1 MRQPD
6 RLQTWIEQGN
16 VHISQLFF
24 QFYKELKISDEE
36 AMLLMHVHTFQQA
49 GNDFP
54 TPDEIGARMMCSQKS
69 VTTMLQKLMQQG
81 FIAIKQNEANEV
93 LTESISLQPLWDR
106 LIDCVQED
114 EEEEKEEEKEKDP
127 SQKDMEGQIFQLF
140 EQEFGRFLSPMEIE
154 TISMWMDQD
163 GHTPAVIKMAL
174 KEAVISQK
182 VSLRYVDRILFEW
195 KKKNIK
201 TSSEV
206 TKHAATFREKNIQIQ
221 PSPDNT
227 AKKVKFY
234 NWLEDRN

>member
-1 MRQPD
+1 MKQPD
-6 RLQTWIEQGN
+6 RLQTWIEKGN

-36 AMLLMHVHTFQQA
+36 AMLLMHVHAFQQS
-49 GNDFP
+49 GNHFP

-81 FIAIKQNEANEV
+81 FIAIEQETANDI
-93 LTESISLQPLWDR
+93 LTENITLQPLWNR
-106 LIDCVQED
+106 LLDCVDQEVHQ
-114 EEEEKEEEKEKDP
+114 EKIH
-127 SQKDMEGQIFQLF
+127 SQKEMEGQVFQLF

-163 GHTPAVIKMAL
+163 GHTPAVIRMAL

-182 VSLRYVDRILFEW
+182 MSLRYVDRILFEW

-221 PSPDNT
+221 PSTDNT

>member
-1 MRQPD
+1 MKQPD
-6 RLQTWIEQGN
+6 RLQTWIEKGN

-36 AMLLMHVHTFQQA
+36 AMLLMHVQAFQQA
-49 GNDFP
+49 GNHFP

-81 FIAIKQNEANEV
+81 FIAIEQETANEI
-93 LTESISLQPLWDR
+93 LTENISLQPLWER
-106 LIDCVQED
+106 LLDCVDQEVHQ
-114 EEEEKEEEKEKDP
+114 EKIH
-127 SQKDMEGQIFQLF
+127 SQKEMEGQVFQLF

-163 GHTPAVIKMAL
+163 GHTPAVIRMAL

-182 VSLRYVDRILFEW
+182 MSLRYVDRILFEW

-221 PSPDNT
+221 PSTDNT

>member
-1 MRQPD
+1 MKQPD
-6 RLQTWIEQGN
+6 RLQKWIEQGN
-16 VHISQLFF
+16 VNISQLFF

-36 AMLLMHVHTFQQA
+36 AMLLMHVHAFQQA
-49 GNDFP
+49 GNHFP

-81 FIAIKQNEANEV
+81 FIAIHQEMANDI
-93 LTESISLQPLWDR
+93 LSESISLQPLWNR
-106 LIDCVQED
+106 LMDCVD
-114 EEEEKEEEKEKDP
+114 EEVHYEKVHSLKE
-127 SQKDMEGQIFQLF
+127 MEGQVFQLF

-163 GHTPAVIKMAL
+163 GHTPAVIRMAL

-182 VSLRYVDRILFEW
+182 MSLRYVDRILFEW

-221 PSPDNT
+221 PTADNT

>member
-1 MRQPD
+1 MKQPN
-6 RLQTWIEQGN
+6 RLQAWIERGN

-24 QFYKELKISDEE
+24 QFYKDLKISDEE
-36 AMLLMHVHTFQQA
+36 AMLLMHVHSFQQS
-49 GNDFP
+49 GNNFP
-54 TPDEIGARMMCSQKS
+54 TPDEIGERMMTSQNN

-81 FIAIKQNEANEV
+81 YLSIEQETENDV
-93 LTESISLQPLWDR
+93 LTERMSLQPLWDR
-106 LIDCVQED
+106 LLDCVFKEQHK
-114 EEEEKEEEKEKDP
+114 EKEHT
-127 SQKDMEGQIFQLF
+127 QKKLEGEVFQLF

-163 GHTPAVIKMAL
+163 GHTPAVIRLAL

-182 VSLRYVDRILFEW
+182 MSLRYVDRILFEW

-206 TKHAATFREKNIQIQ
+206 SKHANSFREKNLHIQ
-221 PSPDNT
+221 PAANNT
-227 AKKVKFY
+227 KKVEFY

>member
-1 MRQPD
+1 MKQPD
-6 RLQTWIEQGN
+6 RLQTWIEKGN

-36 AMLLMHVHTFQQA
+36 AMLLMHAQAFQQA
-49 GNDFP
+49 GNHFP

-81 FIAIKQNEANEV
+81 FIAIEQETANDI
-93 LTESISLQPLWDR
+93 LTENISLQPLWDR
-106 LIDCVQED
+106 LLDCVDQE
-114 EEEEKEEEKEKDP
+114 EYQEKIH
-127 SQKDMEGQIFQLF
+127 SQKEMEGQVFQLF

-163 GHTPAVIKMAL
+163 GHTPAVIRMAL

-182 VSLRYVDRILFEW
+182 MSLRYVDRILFEW

-221 PSPDNT
+221 PSTDNT

>member
-1 MRQPD
+1 MKQPD
-6 RLQTWIEQGN
+6 RLQIWIEQGN
-16 VHISQLFF
+16 VAISQLFF

-36 AMLLMHVHTFQQA
+36 AMLLMHVHAFQQA
-49 GNDFP
+49 GNEFP

-81 FIAIKQNEANEV
+81 FIAIKQETSNQV
-93 LTESISLQPLWDR
+93 LSESISLHPLWER
-106 LIDCVQED
+106 LMDCVQKD
-114 EEEEKEEEKEKDP
+114 EEKAKAHTLKE
-127 SQKDMEGQIFQLF
+127 MEGHVFQLF

-182 VSLRYVDRILFEW
+182 ISLRYVDRILFEW

-206 TKHAATFREKNIQIQ
+206 TKHASTFREKNIQLQ
-221 PSPDNT
+221 PSADNT